1 MNLKVADEAWIATA
15 LLHREHPH
23 EDDFRLSE
31 IIERARREFRDIRP
45 GVRAHIVSHCVAS
58 NPPSPVNYRMLHETG
73 RGKRRLFRP
82 GDPVH
87 PNRTGKMYP
96 DTRDV
101 PPKYHELIDWYV
113 KNYSHQD
120 NPPVAGSTKPA
131 AFLKFVGAISAFD
144 LQRMSDAIRNG
155 CERVDSS
162 EW

>member
-1 MNLKVADEAWIATA
+1 MNLKVADQAWIATA
-15 LLHREHPH
+15 LLHREHPS
-23 EDDFRLSE
+23 EADFRLSE
-31 IIERARREFRDIRP
+31 ILERARREFHDRRP
-45 GVRAHIVSHCVAS
+45 GVWAHIVSHCVAS

-87 PNRTGKMYP
+87 PNRTGKIYP
-96 DTRDV
+96 DTRDI
-101 PPKYHELIDWYV
+101 PPKYHDLIEWYV
-113 KNYSHQD
+113 KNYSRAD
-120 NPPVAGSTKPA
+120 EPVRSSKPA

-144 LQRMSDAIRNG
+144 LQRMSEAIKNG